1 MHTTIDLSMSMRLSG
16 FGDSLAAEGSDYLGL
31 TFQPKFQ
38 QMIGSQ
44 KLMFSDKIK
53 KINMF
58 GWVQQRYFL
67 ITNEKVYNIKKTKIK
82 RSIPINNLS
91 GITKNLQGSKREFTL
106 HVNSEYDYRFQSD
119 KRDEIIGIL
128 KTAYAERNGIN
139 LPIFGVPRS
148 NLLEFTTTEKDKNR
162 GTSRFPPPQF
172 RLLEEDLLRDAKET

>member
-1 MHTTIDLSMSMRLSG
+1 
-16 FGDSLAAEGSDYLGL
+16 
-31 TFQPKFQ
+31 
-38 QMIGSQ
+38 
-44 KLMFSDKIK
+44 MFSDKIK

-82 RSIPINNLS
+82 RSIPLSNLS

-162 GTSRFPPPQF
+162 GTSRFPPQQF
-172 RLLEEDLLRDAKET
+172 RLVEEDLLRDAKETQMLKAEVMD